1 MATLAV
7 AMTLVRRTW
16 DIFWRNG
23 DPGGRQARCYSSID
37 DTKVLLTAS
46 KGGSLPGGDR
56 KQAGRGQALSDGGF
70 FRALPWGAVR
80 ERRSGD
86 TPETPPGAAAP
97 GPCREKPMLERGASP
112 APTIHDRDAQSSM
125 VGAHRRSLGHT
136 VPQTASLAV
145 ALLAPALDV
154 SDLSLAEEL
163 EYAG

>member
-112 APTIHDRDAQSSM
+112 APTIHDRDAQSSI
-125 VGAHRRSLGHT
+125 VVAT
-136 VPQTASLAV
+136 LAV
-145 ALLAPALDV
+145 AMSPCPRPACWKI
-154 SDLSLAEEL
+154 LSCVCL
-163 EYAG
+163 EWKGMSLGIYRPKTSQ